1 MKKKGNISI
10 KAKLL
15 GIIIPVVIAII
26 LILVFTAYHVSSGI
40 IESYSK
46 NLLESSVN
54 SQASK
59 IEAWLEE
66 NLASMQMAKTM
77 IEKLHP
83 DETQLQTI
91 LDASCGY
98 SENYPDGLFLAD
110 ANGSFLKGTDSK
122 KAGAESEREYVVSGR
137 NDKSQYGSR
146 FCTPESGRN
155 ECCQCIRT
163 FE

>member
-1 MKKKGNISI
+1 MKKKSNISI

-110 ANGSFLKGTDSK
+110 ANGSFLKVQTP

-137 NDKSQYGSR
+137 NDKS
-146 FCTPESGRN
+146 
-155 ECCQCIRT
+155 
-163 FE
+163 

>member
-40 IESYSK
+40 IESYSQ

-77 IEKLHP
+77 IENCTRMRRSCRLFWMHP
-83 DETQLQTI
+83 ADTVKIIRMVFSLQMPM
-91 LDASCGY
+91 AA
-98 SENYPDGLFLAD
+98 F
-110 ANGSFLKGTDSK
+110 
-122 KAGAESEREYVVSGR
+122 
-137 NDKSQYGSR
+137 
-146 FCTPESGRN
+146 
-155 ECCQCIRT
+155 
-163 FE
+163 

>member
-98 SENYPDGLFLAD
+98 SFPCRCQWQLFKRYRLQ
-110 ANGSFLKGTDSK
+110 
-122 KAGAESEREYVVSGR
+122 KAGAKSEREYVVSGR
-137 NDKSQYGSR
+137 NDKS
-146 FCTPESGRN
+146 
-155 ECCQCIRT
+155 
-163 FE
+163 

>member
-66 NLASMQMAKTM
+66 NLASMQMAKNM

-83 DETQLQTI
+83 DEAQLQTI
-91 LDASCGY
+91 WMH
-98 SENYPDGLFLAD
+98 PAD
-110 ANGSFLKGTDSK
+110 TVKI
-122 KAGAESEREYVVSGR
+122 
-137 NDKSQYGSR
+137 
-146 FCTPESGRN
+146 
-155 ECCQCIRT
+155 IRMV
-163 FE
+163 FSLQMPMAAF

>member
-1 MKKKGNISI
+1 MKKKSNISI

-40 IESYSK
+40 IESYSQ

-83 DETQLQTI
+83 DETQLPMSYRLQ
-91 LDASCGY
+91 LHARY
-98 SENYPDGLFLAD
+98 LNRH
-110 ANGSFLKGTDSK
+110 SK
-122 KAGAESEREYVVSGR
+122 ISVHLME
-137 NDKSQYGSR
+137 
-146 FCTPESGRN
+146 
-155 ECCQCIRT
+155 I
-163 FE
+163 

>member
-66 NLASMQMAKTM
+66 NLASMQMAKNM

-83 DETQLQTI
+83 DSCRPFWMHPADTVKIIRMVFSLQMPM
-91 LDASCGY
+91 AA
-98 SENYPDGLFLAD
+98 F
-110 ANGSFLKGTDSK
+110 
-122 KAGAESEREYVVSGR
+122 
-137 NDKSQYGSR
+137 
-146 FCTPESGRN
+146 
-155 ECCQCIRT
+155 
-163 FE
+163 

>member
-26 LILVFTAYHVSSGI
+26 LILVFTAYHVSSEI

-66 NLASMQMAKTM
+66 NLASMQM
-77 IEKLHP
+77 
-83 DETQLQTI
+83 
-91 LDASCGY
+91 
-98 SENYPDGLFLAD
+98 
-110 ANGSFLKGTDSK
+110 
-122 KAGAESEREYVVSGR
+122 VS
-137 NDKSQYGSR
+137 
-146 FCTPESGRN
+146 
-155 ECCQCIRT
+155 
-163 FE
+163 

>member
-66 NLASMQMAKTM
+66 NLASMQMAKNM

-83 DETQLQTI
+83 DEAQLQTI

-122 KAGAESEREYVVSGR
+122 KQELTEGKYVVSGR
-137 NDKSQYGSR
+137 YDKSEYGGWI
-146 FCTPESGRN
+146 CTSESGRN

>member
-83 DETQLQTI
+83 DEAQLQTI

-98 SENYPDGLFLAD
+98 SENYPAWSFPCRCQWQLFKRYRLQ
-110 ANGSFLKGTDSK
+110 
-122 KAGAESEREYVVSGR
+122 KAGAKSEREYVVSGR
-137 NDKSQYGSR
+137 NDKS
-146 FCTPESGRN
+146 
-155 ECCQCIRT
+155 
-163 FE
+163 

>member
-98 SENYPDGLFLAD
+98 SENYPDGLFLAGSCTFSIFSVCSLFFSVPILL
-110 ANGSFLKGTDSK
+110 ANIFPRTDQAFTAKPNQIFS
-122 KAGAESEREYVVSGR
+122 V
-137 NDKSQYGSR
+137 
-146 FCTPESGRN
+146 F
-155 ECCQCIRT
+155 
-163 FE
+163 F

>member
-66 NLASMQMAKTM
+66 NLASMQMAK
-77 IEKLHP
+77 ERSSW
-83 DETQLQTI
+83 QT
-91 LDASCGY
+91 LRYLSSTPKY
-98 SENYPDGLFLAD
+98 SKNRAMQSKAWGLAL
-110 ANGSFLKGTDSK
+110 SST
-122 KAGAESEREYVVSGR
+122 R
-137 NDKSQYGSR
+137 
-146 FCTPESGRN
+146 
-155 ECCQCIRT
+155 
-163 FE
+163 

>member
-1 MKKKGNISI
+1 MKKKSNISI

-40 IESYSK
+40 IESYSQ

-77 IEKLHP
+77 IENCTRMRHSCRLFWMHP
-83 DETQLQTI
+83 ADTVKIIRMVFSLQMPM
-91 LDASCGY
+91 AA
-98 SENYPDGLFLAD
+98 F
-110 ANGSFLKGTDSK
+110 
-122 KAGAESEREYVVSGR
+122 
-137 NDKSQYGSR
+137 
-146 FCTPESGRN
+146 
-155 ECCQCIRT
+155 
-163 FE
+163 

>member
-40 IESYSK
+40 IESYSQ

-66 NLASMQMAKTM
+66 NLASMQMAKNM

-83 DETQLQTI
+83 DEAQLQTI

-110 ANGSFLKGTDSK
+110 ANGSF
-122 KAGAESEREYVVSGR
+122 
-137 NDKSQYGSR
+137 
-146 FCTPESGRN
+146 
-155 ECCQCIRT
+155 
-163 FE
+163 

>member
-40 IESYSK
+40 IEGYSK

-66 NLASMQMAKTM
+66 NLASMQMAKNM

-83 DETQLQTI
+83 DEAQLQTI

-110 ANGSFLKGTDSK
+110 ANGSF
-122 KAGAESEREYVVSGR
+122 
-137 NDKSQYGSR
+137 
-146 FCTPESGRN
+146 
-155 ECCQCIRT
+155 
-163 FE
+163 

>member
-98 SENYPDGLFLAD
+98 SENYPDGLSCRCQWQLFKRYRLQ
-110 ANGSFLKGTDSK
+110 